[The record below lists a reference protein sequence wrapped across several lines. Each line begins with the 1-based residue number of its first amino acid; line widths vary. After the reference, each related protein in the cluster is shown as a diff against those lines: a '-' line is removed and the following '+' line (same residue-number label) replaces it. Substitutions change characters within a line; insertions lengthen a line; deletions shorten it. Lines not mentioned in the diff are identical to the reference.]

1 MKNIIRRAIVDKE
14 FRQELVRDPAGT
26 MKALGIELPDAK
38 IQEVFFQ
45 DTSAMQGGY
54 RP

>member
-1 MKNIIRRAIVDKE
+1 MKDVIKRAIADKE
-14 FRQELVRDPAGT
+14 FRQKFVKDPAGT
-26 MKALGIELPDAK
+26 MKAAGIELPVAK
-38 IQEVFFQ
+38 ISEVVFQ